1 MQIITLENVDKAL
14 IHQVI
19 NDSFADYIEPF
30 SLTLEQLEF
39 KIYAEQV
46 DLSLSVGVQDN
57 GRLVAFILHGIQSE
71 NNHLLAYNGGTGVIL
86 EYRKQGLVQK
96 MYAFLEPVFQQRKVK
111 RIILEVIQENIAAI
125 SSYQRLGFTVSRR
138 FNCYDGILRQDI
150 QSSQTFD
157 IRPLSLIK
165 WAEVKPF
172 WDITPGYQCSESLIE
187 QVLDKVNSLGVY
199 VEDKLVG
206 YIVFNQLRHR
216 IYQLAVDSNYRN
228 KGYAKALLG
237 EVAQVFNQEEI
248 SVNNVDK
255 RSIELNALLKSFGLV
270 DTVVQL
276 EMERVIE

>member
-1 MQIITLENVDKAL
+1 MQIITLENIDKAL

-19 NDSFADYIEPF
+19 NDSFWDYIEPF

-46 DLSLSVGVQDN
+46 DLSLSVGVLDN
-57 GRLVAFILHGIQSE
+57 GRLVAFILHGIQLE

-111 RIILEVIQENIAAI
+111 RIVLEVIQENIAAI
-125 SSYQRLGFTVSRR
+125 SSYQRLGFTVSRQ

-150 QSSQTFD
+150 QSSETFD

-172 WDITPGYQCSESLIE
+172 WDITPAYQCSESLIE
-187 QVLDKVNSLGVY
+187 QVLDEVNSLGLY

-206 YIVFNQLRHR
+206 YIVFNLKNSPR
-216 IYQLAVDSNYRN
+216 LASGSEGKV
-228 KGYAKALLG
+228 
-237 EVAQVFNQEEI
+237 
-248 SVNNVDK
+248 
-255 RSIELNALLKSFGLV
+255 
-270 DTVVQL
+270 
-276 EMERVIE
+276 